1 MPLSIPLALLGTI
14 GFCILFQ
21 VPRRCIA
28 FSAMLGAL
36 GWAVY
41 SLCLSCDLSVFVA
54 AFAAASTVAIFGEM
68 FSRIKKEAATV
79 FVIPGILPLVPGMGI
94 YYFMFYFITGD
105 ESQMAYW
112 GEQTLMI
119 AGSIAVGLLVV
130 SSIVRII
137 NNLTYGTHTEK
148 N

>member
-1 MPLSIPLALLGTI
+1 MPLSIPLALMGTV

-21 VPRRCIA
+21 VPKRCII
-28 FSAMLGAL
+28 FSSLLGAL

-41 SLCLSCDLSVFVA
+41 SLCLSYDLSVFIA
-54 AFAAASTVAIFGEM
+54 AFAAASTVAMFGEM

-79 FVIPGILPLVPGMGI
+79 FVIPGILPLGPGMGI
-94 YYFMFYFITGD
+94 YYCMFYFITGD

-112 GEQTLMI
+112 LEQTLMI

-137 NNLTYGTHTEK
+137 NNLTYGTHKERS
-148 N
+148 